1 MLTRR
6 VSATETHPL
15 PLDGVFTFFTTLRLG
30 QIVNAKRVCKAW
42 QREGWRAVSSNE
54 WLSEHCNRR
63 ALAHAPVRH
72 SRHGSGEEAFQ
83 SLSAG
88 RRVSKRDV
96 MRTCKR
102 IAQAVGMDSK
112 KLGRCTER
120 MLMNL
125 FDNRE
130 HSLGFTEMVRAMQ
143 GGASPRLVFFADQR
157 PPHKCWSGRCSV
169 DDMVAKCADAG
180 MDIFAFEREFYN
192 SKGTLCDFPRG
203 CKVVNGTTEVHR
215 GLLVGFVVLL

>member
-1 MLTRR
+1 
-6 VSATETHPL
+6 
-15 PLDGVFTFFTTLRLG
+15 
-30 QIVNAKRVCKAW
+30 
-42 QREGWRAVSSNE
+42 
-54 WLSEHCNRR
+54 
-63 ALAHAPVRH
+63 
-72 SRHGSGEEAFQ
+72 
-83 SLSAG
+83 
-88 RRVSKRDV
+88 
-96 MRTCKR
+96 
-102 IAQAVGMDSK
+102 
-112 KLGRCTER
+112 
-120 MLMNL
+120 MNL
-125 FDNRE
+125 FDNRK

-180 MDIFAFEREFYN
+180 MDIFAFEREFCN

>member
-1 MLTRR
+1 M
-6 VSATETHPL
+6 HPL
-15 PLDGVFTFFTTLRLG
+15 PLEGVFTFFTTLRLG
-30 QIVNAKRVCKAW
+30 QIVNTKRVCKAW
-42 QREGWRAVSSNE
+42 QCEGRRAVSSNE
-54 WLSEHCNRR
+54 WLSRPCNRR
-63 ALAHAPVRH
+63 ALAHAPVRY

-112 KLGRCTER
+112 KLGSYTER

-143 GGASPRLVFFADQR
+143 EAASPRLVFFADQR
-157 PPHKCWSGRCSV
+157 PPHKCWSGQCSV
-169 DDMVAKCADAG
+169 DDTVAKCADAG
-180 MDIFAFEREFYN
+180 MDIFAFEREFSN
-192 SKGTLCDFPRG
+192 PKGTLCEFPRG
-203 CKVVNGTTEVHR
+203 YKAVNSTDEVHR
-215 GLLVGFVVLL
+215 GLLIGFVVSL